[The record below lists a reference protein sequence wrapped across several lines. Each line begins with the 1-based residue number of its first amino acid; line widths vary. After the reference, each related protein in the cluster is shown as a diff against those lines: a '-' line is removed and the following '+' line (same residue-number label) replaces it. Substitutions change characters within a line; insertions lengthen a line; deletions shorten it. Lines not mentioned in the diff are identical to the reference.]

1 MHSTREHWLI
11 RPRKSGRLRAAV
23 VYPNSYF
30 VGMSNLG
37 VHAVLRIAFEECAV
51 GCERAFV
58 DESSGDLSK
67 PIKTIESGAPISSF
81 NLIAFSVPFEGDYP
95 NLVRALLSSGITL
108 RARERKPLEP
118 LVIGGGAAL
127 TINPEPL
134 ADLFDAIAM
143 GEAEVIMPQ
152 LIQAVEK
159 AIAVRDRMRAWEE
172 LAKVKGMYVPQVMAH
187 PTTPAF
193 ADVREIEPAHS
204 IIVTS
209 STEFSDTFLIEV
221 SRGCSFKCHYCA
233 YGNCYHPARHF
244 KFEKVL
250 NLVRRYRQAIN
261 SVGLVSAVVSSHP
274 DIERIACAIADDGLR
289 LSVSSMRA
297 DVLPES
303 LIAAL
308 SRSGTVSVTIAPEAG
323 TERLRDAIGKPLK
336 DEDVFRAAALAEKY
350 GMRSMKLYFM
360 FGLPGESD
368 EDIIAIGELVRSLAK
383 RFKKLRFNVSACAF
397 VPKKGTPFERVG
409 MAPGDEL
416 ERKRGLIVRAL
427 KGVERVRVSIESIR
441 SSQLQAL
448 FSIGDRRVLS
458 LIERAL
464 ANGGSFAAY
473 GKAAIEIL
481 GCTLDEFVSGS
492 RPKMTNCLS

>member
-1 MHSTREHWLI
+1 MQFTGERWLI
-11 RPRKSGRLRAAV
+11 RPRKSGRLRAAI

-37 VHAVLRIAFEECAV
+37 VHAVLRIALEECAI
-51 GCERAFV
+51 GCERAFI
-58 DESSGDLSK
+58 DEPSGDLSK

-81 NLIAFSVPFEGDYP
+81 NLIAFSVSFEGDYP
-95 NLVRALLSSGITL
+95 NIVRSLLSSGITL
-108 RARERKPLEP
+108 RAKERKPLEP

-134 ADLFDAIAM
+134 ADLFDAIAL
-143 GEAEVIMPQ
+143 GEAEVMMPQ
-152 LIQAVEK
+152 LVQAVEK
-159 AIAVRDRMRAWEE
+159 AIAARDRMRAWEE

-187 PTTPAF
+187 PTMPAS

-204 IIVTS
+204 IIITS

-244 KFEKVL
+244 EYEKVL
-250 NLVRRYRQAIN
+250 SLVRRYRQAIN
-261 SVGLVSAVVSSHP
+261 SVGLISAVVSSHP
-274 DIERIACAIADDGLR
+274 DIERIAHAIVNDGLR

-297 DVLPES
+297 DALSEG

-308 SRSGTVSVTIAPEAG
+308 SRSGTMSMTIAPEAG
-323 TERLRDAIGKPLK
+323 TERLRAAIGKPIR

-350 GMRSMKLYFM
+350 GMRSVKLYFM

-383 RFKKLRFNVSACAF
+383 RFKKLHFNVSACAF
-397 VPKKGTPFERVG
+397 VPKRGTPFERVG
-409 MAPGDEL
+409 MAPRDEL
-416 ERKRGLIVRAL
+416 ERKRSLLTRAL
-427 KGVERVRVSIESIR
+427 KGIERVRVSIESIR

-448 FSIGDRRVLS
+448 FSVGDRRMLS

-464 ANGGSFAAY
+464 ANGGSFGAY
-473 GKAAIEIL
+473 CKAAIETL
-481 GCTLDEFVSGS
+481 GCALDEFVSGN
-492 RPKMTNCLS
+492 RPKH